1 MIFITAFPP
10 YTELT
15 IGFSQP
21 SYTFVEVDNT
31 TQNQVCVNI
40 SNGTLVGTVGFTAMI
55 VYETDMTAG
64 NTYSSE
70 MSIQRVR
77 TIRVNRFLQQTQAL
91 LLVKTF
97 GNECAKKKVR
107 SGI

>member
-1 MIFITAFPP
+1 MWGDLFSTAFPP
-10 YTELT
+10 FTELT

-21 SYTFVEVDNT
+21 SYTFVENT

-40 SNGTLVGTVGFTAMI
+40 SNGTIAGGIVALTATI

-70 MSIQRVR
+70 MSI
-77 TIRVNRFLQQTQAL
+77 
-91 LLVKTF
+91 
-97 GNECAKKKVR
+97 
-107 SGI
+107 